1 VLVLVQVIM
10 AQEEILMKE
19 RELEEARQKLKQI
32 RQAQYHGLSPGPDSP
47 RTPPIRGSTSEL

>member
-1 VLVLVQVIM
+1 MQVIM

-32 RQAQYHGLSPGPDSP
+32 RRAQYGGVSPGPESP